1 MANGHLQVRLKSLFL
16 SLSLSLSLWPP
27 AREVAQLGV
36 ESVHGSESSQGVP
49 HVPVGRDVVASQGRL
64 THLAD
69 NILP

>member
-1 MANGHLQVRLKSLFL
+1 MESPLSAAFHDKAKKNTAGKSA
-16 SLSLSLSLWPP
+16 PP

-36 ESVHGSESSQGVP
+36 ESVHGSKSSQRVP